1 MQSKGHTKGE
11 CQEQLLAASRGVQ
24 TWVARLPLQGHWIVS
39 IHARQLGE
47 VIFAQLFITGIP
59 FSIGS
64 IGAMLFQIKQRTKLL
79 WSGISA
85 EQRDQW
91 KANLRAGELEDS
103 GISHL
108 IEQGGSLD
116 ACDFEETNLV
126 FWQTASRS
134 FLNIQSEKPVVIL
147 LNKSEAALENT
158 TFWTIELTSL
168 AMNPPSAKI
177 RVITI
182 QMGCFEIMQKL
193 SDRVSYVAGSTRA
206 AELRWSGIEDF
217 TCETGSTYRKRYPP
231 PLWHSDRLREHG
243 LSASILKGLGY
254 SVSWLTERGF
264 PLVDLRNAGIPVS
277 ALMKEGISLTDLTEA
292 GFPPVELKEA
302 GVSAKDLKDAGFS
315 AEALLGAGFSV
326 KDLLNLGFSLAG
338 CSPKL
343 LKQGGSSAK
352 DLKDMGVSAAELLN
366 IGFLVRDLRDSG
378 FSAEEARNAGGA
390 PLDIYTYY
398 KKGYNKNRH
407 Q

>member
-1 MQSKGHTKGE
+1 MQNSFVQSAMQSKGHTKGE

-64 IGAMLFQIKQRTKLL
+64 IGAMLFQIKQSTKLL

-91 KANLRAGELEDS
+91 KANLRAGELGEDS

-108 IEQGGSLD
+108 IEQGGSLH

-168 AMNPPSAKI
+168 AMNPPSAEI

-182 QMGCFEIMQKL
+182 QMGCFKIMQKL
-193 SDRVSYVAGSTRA
+193 SDRVSYIAGSTRA
-206 AELRWSGIEDF
+206 AELRWSGIKGF
-217 TCETGSTYRKRYPP
+217 TCERMRRYSYDSYPIRYPA
-231 PLWHSDRLREHG
+231 PLWHADRLREEG
-243 LSASILKGLGY
+243 LSASILKGRGY
-254 SVSWLTERGF
+254 SVSWLKERGF

-277 ALMKEGISLTDLTEA
+277 ALMKEGISLTDLTKA
-292 GFPPVELKEA
+292 GFPPLEFKEA

-338 CSPKL
+338 WSPKL
-343 LKQGGSSAK
+343 LKQRGAKTSRTWAFRLQSS
-352 DLKDMGVSAAELLN
+352 
-366 IGFLVRDLRDSG
+366 
-378 FSAEEARNAGGA
+378 
-390 PLDIYTYY
+390 
-398 KKGYNKNRH
+398 
-407 Q
+407 